1 METAMKLKVTRI
13 AFAVTA
19 TVLVHAASLA
29 HDFSGDI
36 AQFNKTAATK
46 KMDSKE
52 AIAARV
58 ALERSQGVMEQ
69 ADVKMLLRIRGLT
82 NAALR
87 ELGEQPGFLTS
98 EMKRV
103 ETALAAPKTSD
114 PAKIAKA
121 RELYQVLLAE
131 KPAYDALENE
141 GVESMK
147 QALKLIDTAPNK

>member
-1 METAMKLKVTRI
+1 MSHALFKV
-13 AFAVTA
+13 FAVTA
-19 TVLVHAASLA
+19 AVFSLHTTASA
-29 HDFSGDI
+29 HDFTADI

-82 NAALR
+82 NSALR
-87 ELGEQPGFLTS
+87 ELGEQPAFLAS

-103 ETALAAPKTSD
+103 EAALAAPKTTD
-114 PAKIAKA
+114 PVKLAKA
-121 RELYQVLLAE
+121 RELYQTLLAE

-141 GVESMK
+141 GVDGMK
-147 QALKLIDTAPNK
+147 SALMLIEKAPNK

>member
-1 METAMKLKVTRI
+1 MKNLFTKSLAIV
-13 AFAVTA
+13 A
-19 TVLVHAASLA
+19 TCAALQSAALA
-29 HDFSGDI
+29 HDFTADI

-58 ALERSQGVMEQ
+58 ALERSQGVMDQ
-69 ADVKMLLRIRGLT
+69 ADVKMLLRIRSMT
-82 NAALR
+82 NSALR
-87 ELGEQPGFLTS
+87 ELGEQPAFLTS

-103 ETALAAPKTSD
+103 ETALAAPKTTD
-114 PAKIAKA
+114 PAKLAKA
-121 RELYQVLLAE
+121 RELYQALLAE

-147 QALKLIDTAPNK
+147 SALKLIETAPNK

>member
-1 METAMKLKVTRI
+1 MAHALFK
-13 AFAVTA
+13 
-19 TVLVHAASLA
+19 VLVITTALSGVQVAALA
-29 HDFSGDI
+29 HDFTADI
-36 AQFNKTAATK
+36 AQFNKTAAMK

-82 NAALR
+82 NSALR
-87 ELGEQPGFLTS
+87 ELGEQPAFLTS

-103 ETALAAPKTSD
+103 EAALAAPKTTD
-114 PAKIAKA
+114 PVKLANA
-121 RELYQVLLAE
+121 RELYQTLLAE

-141 GVESMK
+141 GVDSMK
-147 QALKLIDTAPNK
+147 SALKLIETAPNK

>member
-1 METAMKLKVTRI
+1 MKNAARLIVVC
-13 AFAVTA
+13 AALAVNQSS
-19 TVLVHAASLA
+19 VLA
-29 HDFSGDI
+29 HDFTDDI
-36 AQFNKTAATK
+36 ATYNQKAASK
-46 KMDSKE
+46 KLDSKE

-82 NAALR
+82 NSALR
-87 ELGEQPGFLTS
+87 ELGEQPAFLTS

-103 ETALAAPKTSD
+103 EMALANPKTTD
-114 PAKIAKA
+114 PTKLAKA
-121 RELYQVLLAE
+121 RALYQTLLAE

-147 QALKLIDTAPNK
+147 QALKLIELAPAK

>member
-1 METAMKLKVTRI
+1 MCPFPSRLTAIL
-13 AFAVTA
+13 
-19 TVLVHAASLA
+19 VLLAAHHGGALA
-29 HDFSGDI
+29 HDFSDDI
-36 AQFNKTAATK
+36 AKYNQMAAAK
-46 KMDSKE
+46 KLDSKE

-69 ADVKMLLRIRGLT
+69 ADVKMLLRIRGMT

-87 ELGEQPGFLTS
+87 ELGEQPAFLSS

-103 ETALAAPKTSD
+103 EVALANPKTTD
-114 PAKIAKA
+114 PAKLAKA
-121 RELYQVLLAE
+121 RAIYQALLAE

-147 QALKLIDTAPNK
+147 QALKLIESAPGK

>member
-1 METAMKLKVTRI
+1 MKNLFIKMLAATTVCAGLQSA
-13 AFAVTA
+13 AF
-19 TVLVHAASLA
+19 A
-29 HDFSGDI
+29 HDFTADI
-36 AQFNKTAATK
+36 AQFNKMAAAK

-69 ADVKMLLRIRGLT
+69 ADVKMLLRIRSMT

-87 ELGEQPGFLTS
+87 ELGEQPAFLTS

-103 ETALAAPKTSD
+103 EAALAAPKTAD
-114 PAKIAKA
+114 PAKLAKA
-121 RELYQVLLAE
+121 RELYQALLAE

-141 GVESMK
+141 GVDSMK
-147 QALKLIDTAPNK
+147 QALKLIETAPNK

>member
-1 METAMKLKVTRI
+1 MKNAARLIVVC
-13 AFAVTA
+13 AALAVNQSS
-19 TVLVHAASLA
+19 VLA
-29 HDFSGDI
+29 HDFTDDI
-36 AQFNKTAATK
+36 AKYNQTAAGK
-46 KMDSKE
+46 KLDSKE

-82 NAALR
+82 NSALR
-87 ELGEQPGFLTS
+87 ELGEQPAFLTS

-103 ETALAAPKTSD
+103 EMALANPKTTD
-114 PAKIAKA
+114 TAKLAKA
-121 RELYQVLLAE
+121 RALYQTLLAE

-147 QALKLIDTAPNK
+147 QALKLIESAPAK